1 MLKDG
6 VYKNL
11 AFADYLK
18 EPREN
23 NGLIKRIIDTSVK
36 HALESE
42 PRKPSPV
49 SRDKGSG
56 VHNLADKRSD
66 LVLEWPYINRKHPGW
81 KQAKE
86 DAEANG
92 AVILPTPEFNDVH
105 RAYAAVRAHT
115 DMRAAYDDPSAVTEL
130 SVLGTHRPTGLKT
143 KIRIDLY
150 VPSRKLMVDLKT
162 TAYAGPGVWEK
173 QFYSLHYDKQ
183 AAFYANQAREQ
194 GLEVENVVFFVV
206 ENVAPFATHTFQ
218 VTSEVLERATEIVDE
233 TLVTLAEARK
243 TGRAETGWPRYTP
256 ISLPHYLKQS
266 ELEF

>member
-6 VYKNL
+6 VYENL
-11 AFADYLK
+11 PFADYLK

-23 NGLIKRIIDTSVK
+23 NGLLKRIIDTSVK

-49 SRDKGSG
+49 SLDKGSA
-56 VHNLADKRSD
+56 VHSLADNRSD
-66 LVLEWPYINRKHPGW
+66 LVLEWPYTNRKHPGW
-81 KQAKE
+81 KQA
-86 DAEANG
+86 
-92 AVILPTPEFNDVH
+92 
-105 RAYAAVRAHT
+105 
-115 DMRAAYDDPSAVTEL
+115 TEL
-130 SVLGTHRPTGLKT
+130 SVLGTHHLTGLKT

-243 TGRAETGWPRYTP
+243 TGRATTGWPRYTP